1 MTIGWDNLSMYCG
14 ALVLLF
20 ITPGPVWVAL
30 VARAMS
36 GGFRAAWPLA
46 IGVALGDL
54 LWPLCAVFG
63 LTWVLSIYGDF
74 LGALRWVAASIFV
87 IMGYFLLTKSDT
99 AITSDPRLTKP
110 GLLAGF
116 LTGVVAVMGNPKAI
130 LFYMGVLPGFF
141 DLTQVSWRD
150 TGTIIF
156 VSMAIPMIGNLL
168 LSVFVSRARGLLTS
182 PKAMSLVNKTAGGLL
197 VAVAG
202 AILLT

>member
-30 VARAMS
+30 VARAIT

-116 LTGVVAVMGNPKAI
+116 LTGVVAVTGNPKAI

-150 TGTIIF
+150 TGIIIF

-168 LSVFVSRARGLLTS
+168 LSIFVSRARGLLTS

>member
-1 MTIGWDNLSMYCG
+1 MYCG

-116 LTGVVAVMGNPKAI
+116 LTGVVAVTGNPKAI

-182 PKAMSLVNKTAGGLL
+182 PKAMSLVNKTAVGLL

>member
-54 LWPLCAVFG
+54 LWPLCAIFG

-87 IMGYFLLTKSDT
+87 MMGYLLLTKSDT
-99 AITSDPRLTKP
+99 GITADPRLTKP
-110 GLLAGF
+110 GLWAGF
-116 LTGVVAVMGNPKAI
+116 LTGVVAVTGNPKAI

-150 TGTIIF
+150 TGIIIF

-168 LSVFVSRARGLLTS
+168 LSVFVSRASGLLTS
-182 PKAMSLVNKTAGGLL
+182 PKAMALVNKTAGGLL

>member
-54 LWPLCAVFG
+54 LWPSCAVFG

-116 LTGVVAVMGNPKAI
+116 LTGVVAVTGNPKAI

-150 TGTIIF
+150 TGIIIF

>member
-54 LWPLCAVFG
+54 LWPLCAIFG

-87 IMGYFLLTKSDT
+87 MMGYLLLTKSDT
-99 AITSDPRLTKP
+99 GITADPRLTKP
-110 GLLAGF
+110 GLWAGF
-116 LTGVVAVMGNPKAI
+116 LTGVVAVTGNPKAI

-168 LSVFVSRARGLLTS
+168 LSVFVSRASGLLTS
-182 PKAMSLVNKTAGGLL
+182 PKAMALVNKTAGGLL

>member
-1 MTIGWDNLSMYCG
+1 MTIGWDNLLMYCS

-20 ITPGPVWVAL
+20 VTPGPVWVAL

-36 GGFRAAWPLA
+36 GGFSSAWPLA

-54 LWPLCAVFG
+54 LWPLCAVFS
-63 LTWVLSIYGDF
+63 LTWILSIYENF
-74 LGALRWVAASIFV
+74 LETLRWVAAAIFV
-87 IMGYFLLTKSDT
+87 IMGYLLLKKSDT
-99 AITSDPRLTKP
+99 AITADPRLTKP
-110 GLLAGF
+110 GLWAGF
-116 LTGVVAVMGNPKAI
+116 LTGIVAVTGNPKAI

-150 TGTIIF
+150 IGAIVF

-168 LSVFVSRARGLLTS
+168 LSAFVARARGLLAS
-182 PKAMSLVNKTAGGLL
+182 PKAIGRVNKMAGGLL

>member
-116 LTGVVAVMGNPKAI
+116 LTGVVAVTGNPKAI

>member
-1 MTIGWDNLSMYCG
+1 MTIGWDNLLMYSG

-30 VARAMS
+30 AARAMS

-63 LTWVLSIYGDF
+63 LTWVLSIYSDF
-74 LGALRWVAASIFV
+74 LGALRWVAAGIFV
-87 IMGYFLLTKSDT
+87 VMGYLLLTKTDS
-99 AITSDPRLTKP
+99 AITADPRLTKP
-110 GLLAGF
+110 GIWAGF
-116 LTGVVAVMGNPKAI
+116 LTGIVAVTGNPKAI

-141 DLTQVSWRD
+141 DLSQVTWCD
-150 TGTIIF
+150 IGAIIF
-156 VSMAIPMIGNLL
+156 ISMAIPMFGNLV
-168 LSVFVSRARGLLTS
+168 LSAFIGRARGLLTS
-182 PKAMSLVNKTAGGLL
+182 PQALARVNKIAGGLL

>member
-87 IMGYFLLTKSDT
+87 MMGYLLLTKSDT
-99 AITSDPRLTKP
+99 GITADPRLTKP
-110 GLLAGF
+110 GLWAGF
-116 LTGVVAVMGNPKAI
+116 LTGVVAVTGNPKAI

-168 LSVFVSRARGLLTS
+168 LSVFVSRASGLLTS
-182 PKAMSLVNKTAGGLL
+182 PKAMALVNKTAGGLL

>member
-74 LGALRWVAASIFV
+74 LGALRWVAASIFM

-110 GLLAGF
+110 GLWAGF
-116 LTGVVAVMGNPKAI
+116 LTGVVAVTGNPKAI

-182 PKAMSLVNKTAGGLL
+182 PKAMALVNKTAGGLL

>member
-30 VARAMS
+30 VARAIT

-54 LWPLCAVFG
+54 LWPLCAIFG

-74 LGALRWVAASIFV
+74 LGALRWVAASIFM

-116 LTGVVAVMGNPKAI
+116 LTGVVAVTGNPKAI

-168 LSVFVSRARGLLTS
+168 LSIFVSRARGLLTS

>member
-110 GLLAGF
+110 GLGAGF
-116 LTGVVAVMGNPKAI
+116 LTGVVAVTGNPKAI

>member
-116 LTGVVAVMGNPKAI
+116 LTGVVAVTGNPKAI

-141 DLTQVSWRD
+141 DLTKVSWRD

>member
-74 LGALRWVAASIFV
+74 LGA
-87 IMGYFLLTKSDT
+87 
-99 AITSDPRLTKP
+99 
-110 GLLAGF
+110 
-116 LTGVVAVMGNPKAI
+116 
-130 LFYMGVLPGFF
+130 
-141 DLTQVSWRD
+141 
-150 TGTIIF
+150 
-156 VSMAIPMIGNLL
+156 
-168 LSVFVSRARGLLTS
+168 
-182 PKAMSLVNKTAGGLL
+182 
-197 VAVAG
+197 
-202 AILLT
+202 

>member
-54 LWPLCAVFG
+54 LWPSCAVFG

-87 IMGYFLLTKSDT
+87 MMGYLLLTKSDT
-99 AITSDPRLTKP
+99 GITADPRLTKP
-110 GLLAGF
+110 GLWAGF
-116 LTGVVAVMGNPKAI
+116 LTGVVAVTGNPKAI

>member
-30 VARAMS
+30 VARAIT

-116 LTGVVAVMGNPKAI
+116 LTGVVAVTCNPKAI

>member
-87 IMGYFLLTKSDT
+87 IMGYFLLTK
-99 AITSDPRLTKP
+99 
-110 GLLAGF
+110 
-116 LTGVVAVMGNPKAI
+116 
-130 LFYMGVLPGFF
+130 
-141 DLTQVSWRD
+141 
-150 TGTIIF
+150 
-156 VSMAIPMIGNLL
+156 
-168 LSVFVSRARGLLTS
+168 
-182 PKAMSLVNKTAGGLL
+182 
-197 VAVAG
+197 
-202 AILLT
+202 

>member
-116 LTGVVAVMGNPKAI
+116 LTGVVAVTGNPKAI

-168 LSVFVSRARGLLTS
+168 LSIFVSRARGLLTS
-182 PKAMSLVNKTAGGLL
+182 PKAMALVNKTAGGLL